1 LGRTNHLKWV
11 AVSGVLAVCL
21 PLASAYG
28 QDATW
33 LANPV
38 GNIFRDPGNWSPAVV
53 PTGTA
58 TFGPS
63 TKTQVALIDSGT
75 FVDRIAFAANAP
87 AYTLWIFNNGVLTLT
102 GAGIANASPNLATLE
117 IYNGSLTLQ
126 GAATLGQSRVVG
138 VVATGVLDISGLTAA
153 STTVG
158 SIEGNGV
165 VNLGARQLIVGG
177 NNLSTTFTGRID
189 GAGGSIVKV
198 GSGSLT
204 LTGTSSYGG
213 GTTVSAGVLQ
223 GNATSLRGDITNN
236 AIVVFDQGN
245 AGLYAGNMSGTGG
258 LAKQG
263 SGLLTLS
270 GTNSFSGGTTV
281 NDGTLRFAS
290 SAALLSASALTINGG
305 TVDLNGHNL
314 TVSTVAGSGGALA
327 LGTATLAA
335 GNAVSRALAAAIS
348 GTGGLVKQGPAT
360 LTLTGASTYTG
371 PTTVNSGI
379 LAVNGSLA
387 SNVTIGSSGA
397 IGGTGVIGGL
407 VSNGGTI
414 SPGNPI
420 GTLTVAGNFA
430 QTGGTYVVEVN
441 NGGQGDRLNVGGRAT
456 VNGGTVAVQAQPGTY
471 ARNTS
476 YTILNA
482 AGGVSGTFSNVT
494 SNFAF
499 LVPSLSYDANN
510 VYLQLFQSANAFAA
524 GAQTANQYAVGSAL
538 DQANATATGDF
549 ANVLNALSVLD
560 AVQGPAA
567 LNAISGQ
574 NYSSFSSAMVQG
586 AQLFLSNFLS
596 QAGGAS
602 RDSGRVALAEM
613 CTVACDASEP
623 ARWGAWGGALGGAGT
638 IAGNAN
644 AATLTYNVG
653 GFAAGLDRKL
663 GDYFRAGVT
672 VGFTSGQQWVGG
684 FDGKGISN
692 TILAGVYGGYAQG
705 PVYVDG
711 IVGYAYSGNQMWRTI
726 AIPGLQPRTAQ
737 GLTGANQFYGQV
749 ETGYRFDLG
758 GTAQAFVTPFARLQG
773 FTGTQNAFSES
784 GAQSLNL
791 NVAAQTTNSLR
802 SVLGAQMGGAMDM
815 GWRDKLN
822 AQVRLGWSHEYAN
835 TDRPVTASFAGAP
848 TIPFTT
854 FGASP
859 QRDGVV
865 VGLALTTE
873 IAQASSIYLRYEGD
887 ISGQDSSHGL
897 AVGLRMTW

>member
-1 LGRTNHLKWV
+1 MGRTNRLKRI
-11 AVSGVLAVCL
+11 AVNGALAVCL
-21 PLASAYG
+21 PLAPAYA

-63 TKTQVALIDSGT
+63 TKTLVALIDSGT
-75 FVDRIAFAANAP
+75 SVDRIAFAANAP
-87 AYTLWIFNNGVLTLT
+87 PYILAIFSNGVLTLT
-102 GAGIANASPNLATLE
+102 GAGIANASPNLASFE
-117 IYNGSLTLQ
+117 VYNGSLTLQ

-138 VVATGVLDISGLTAA
+138 MVATGALNISGLTAA

-165 VNLGARQLIVGG
+165 VNLGAKQLIVGG

-204 LTGTSSYGG
+204 LTGANSYGG

-236 AIVVFDQGN
+236 ATVVFDQGN
-245 AGLYAGNMSGTGG
+245 TGLYAGNMSGTGG

-263 SGLLTLS
+263 SGLLALS

-281 NDGTLRFAS
+281 NGGTLQLAS
-290 SAALLSASALTINGG
+290 SAALLSGSALTINGG
-305 TVDLNGHNL
+305 TLDLNGHNL

-327 LGTATLAA
+327 LGTATLTA
-335 GNAVSRALAAAIS
+335 GNAVSATLAAAIS

-407 VSNGGTI
+407 TNNGGII
-414 SPGNPI
+414 SPGNAI
-420 GTLTVAGNFA
+420 GTLTIAGNLA

-441 NGGQGDRLNVGGRAT
+441 NGGQSDRMNVGGRAT

-482 AGGVSGTFSNVT
+482 VGGVSGTFSNVT

-524 GAQTANQYAVGSAL
+524 GAQTANQYAVGRAL

-549 ANVLNALSVLD
+549 ANVLNALSTLD

-574 NYSSFSSAMVQG
+574 NYSGFSSAMVQG

-602 RDSGRVALAEM
+602 RGAAKLALAEM
-613 CTVACDASEP
+613 CDVACDATEP
-623 ARWGAWGGALGGAGT
+623 GRWGAWGGGLGGAGT

-644 AATLTYNVG
+644 AATLTYSVG

-663 GDYFRAGVT
+663 GDNFRAGVT
-672 VGFTSGQQWVGG
+672 VGYTSGQQWVGG

-711 IVGYAYSGNQMWRTI
+711 IVGYAYSSNQMWRTI
-726 AIPGLQPRTAQ
+726 VIPGLQPRTAQ

-865 VGLALTTE
+865 IGLAFNTA

-887 ISGQDSSHGL
+887 ISGQDSNHAL